1 MLKSVFSKTFK
12 YVFRCSKKD
21 LKITQT
27 IIIGKGRF
35 FSGSRTLV
43 SGKHLTDSSELRTT
57 VARAGLELLS
67 VRLFENNFVG
77 SKLDKH
83 CQTAQF

>member
-43 SGKHLTDSSELRTT
+43 SGKLRTT